1 MNAIN
6 SKEEEDKV
14 LEDNGTKG
22 QSKEDCEALL
32 VVEPAERASVLG
44 LVVGQEGEAEQ
55 GCEDRKIEDQP

>member
-22 QSKEDCEALL
+22 QSKEDSQALL

-55 GCEDRKIEDQP
+55 G

>member
-14 LEDNGTKG
+14 LEDNGTDG
-22 QSKEDCEALL
+22 QCKEDCQALL

-44 LVVGQEGEAEQ
+44 LVVGQEGEAEK
-55 GCEDRKIEDQP
+55 G

>member
-1 MNAIN
+1 MNAID

-14 LEDNGTKG
+14 LEDNCTKG
-22 QSKEDCEALL
+22 QSKEDSQALL

-55 GCEDRKIEDQP
+55 G

>member
-22 QSKEDCEALL
+22 QSKEDCKALF
-32 VVEPAERASVLG
+32 VVEPTERASVLG
-44 LVVGQEGEAEQ
+44 LVVGQEGEAEK
-55 GCEDRKIEDQP
+55 G